1 VVFGVLTTDTV
12 EQTMEPAEVVR
23 GDEGVDCADAAAA
36 AAAAASLSPGSHS
49 RRLTDQ
55 HQLPKASL
63 SLTELELHHIP
74 SGLLRAHRQPMGCGF
89 FLAPQCR

>member
-1 VVFGVLTTDTV
+1 MVFGVLTTDTV

-36 AAAAASLSPGSHS
+36 AAAGLSPGSHS

-55 HQLPKASL
+55 YQLPKASL
-63 SLTELELHHIP
+63 SLTEPELHHIP